1 MREKKQG
8 NLQSSCSYFTRKL
21 TLSWVVAKFV
31 KFSCFFVDIE
41 KRKWYSVTQFTV
53 LKLSL

>member
-41 KRKWYSVTQFTV
+41 KGALRVYGHLWQ
-53 LKLSL
+53 